1 MINDLPSS
9 DTVTPTRRGLIAAAS
24 LLPLGATALA
34 AGIKDDVVPRP
45 GQTRP
50 PGQVKPDYVLNIV
63 NKTVNPLQSKG
74 GDPYPAVLADGLLP
88 GTELRF
94 REGEN
99 FRVLVNNRLMEPTT
113 VHWHGMLVPNLQDGV
128 PDITQAPI

>member
-1 MINDLPSS
+1 MINDVPSS

-34 AGIKDDVVPRP
+34 AGIKDDGVPRP

-63 NKTVNPLQSKG
+63 NKTVKH
-74 GDPYPAVLADGLLP
+74 GD
-88 GTELRF
+88 EF
-94 REGEN
+94 
-99 FRVLVNNRLMEPTT
+99 F
-113 VHWHGMLVPNLQDGV
+113 
-128 PDITQAPI
+128 DI